1 MVYPEYNE
9 ACDILELPQKFT
21 IEELK
26 QAYRKKALKFHPD
39 KNPEANATEQFQ
51 KISEAYEFLSN
62 VGVEFHEN
70 NIEEESS
77 GYDNILKSFIRYFN
91 KDIDVDLVLTIV
103 NKLASKVYLNVIE
116 IFSECDK
123 DTVIQIYE
131 LIVKYKDI
139 FQIDPDIVSQVERIA
154 KEKSSKDNLL
164 IINPTLED
172 LYKAN
177 VFVINKIGQQYYVP
191 LWHDEVHFEDKEQ
204 NNDLIVKCIPDIPDH
219 ISIDE
224 NNIDLKEIDD
234 IEIFKRSSI
243 ENLPN
248 TVKNWIGINLLNKIK
263 LLAQRTAE
271 MHITLGSEY
280 SETSFEPTHYNGDY
294 AVWLKNRLT
303 HQFENRL
310 HLTENNL
317 YKLDGI

>member
-9 ACDILELPQKFT
+9 ACDILDLPQKFT

-26 QAYRKKALKFHPD
+26 QAYRKKALKYHPD
-39 KNPEANATEQFQ
+39 KNPESNATEQFQ

-62 VGVEFHEN
+62 VGVEYHEN
-70 NIEEESS
+70 NIEVESS

-204 NNDLIVKCIPDIPDH
+204 NSDLIVKCIPDIPDH

-224 NNIDLKEIDD
+224 NNNLHINVIHRTNLRDLLEKNQ
-234 IEIFKRSSI
+234 IEYVCYDRKDNELISLKIPINTLYIRKHQTIKFFKMGI
-243 ENLPN
+243 P
-248 TVKNWIGINLLNKIK
+248 KINLKDMYSIDRKSDIIVHLE
-263 LLAQRTAE
+263 L
-271 MHITLGSEY
+271 EY
-280 SETSFEPTHYNGDY
+280 
-294 AVWLKNRLT
+294 
-303 HQFENRL
+303 
-310 HLTENNL
+310 
-317 YKLDGI
+317 

>member
-9 ACDILELPQKFT
+9 ACDLLDLPYKFT
-21 IEELK
+21 KEELK

-39 KNPEANATEQFQ
+39 KNPEADATKQFQ

-62 VGVEFHEN
+62 VGVEYDEN
-70 NIEEESS
+70 IIEEEGS
-77 GYDNILKSFIRYFN
+77 GYDNILKSFIKYFN
-91 KDIDVDLVLTIV
+91 KDIDVELVLTIV

-123 DTVIQIYE
+123 DTVIQVYE

-139 FQIDPDIVSQVERIA
+139 FQIDPDIISQVERIA

-164 IINPTLED
+164 IINPSLED

-219 ISIDE
+219 MSIDE
-224 NNIDLKEIDD
+224 NNNLHINVIHRTNLRDLLEKNYITYVSYDRSDNELISLN
-234 IEIFKRSSI
+234 IPINSLFIRKHQTIKFFKMGI
-243 ENLPN
+243 P
-248 TVKNWIGINLLNKIK
+248 KINLKDIYSIDRKSDIIVHLE
-263 LLAQRTAE
+263 L
-271 MHITLGSEY
+271 EY
-280 SETSFEPTHYNGDY
+280 
-294 AVWLKNRLT
+294 
-303 HQFENRL
+303 
-310 HLTENNL
+310 
-317 YKLDGI
+317 

>member
-39 KNPEANATEQFQ
+39 KNPESNATEQFQ

-224 NNIDLKEIDD
+224 NNNLHINVIHRTNLRDLLEKNQ
-234 IEIFKRSSI
+234 IEYVCYDRKDNELISLKIPINTLYIRKHQTIKFFKMGI
-243 ENLPN
+243 P
-248 TVKNWIGINLLNKIK
+248 KINLKDMYSIDRKSDIIVHLE
-263 LLAQRTAE
+263 L
-271 MHITLGSEY
+271 EY
-280 SETSFEPTHYNGDY
+280 
-294 AVWLKNRLT
+294 
-303 HQFENRL
+303 
-310 HLTENNL
+310 
-317 YKLDGI
+317 